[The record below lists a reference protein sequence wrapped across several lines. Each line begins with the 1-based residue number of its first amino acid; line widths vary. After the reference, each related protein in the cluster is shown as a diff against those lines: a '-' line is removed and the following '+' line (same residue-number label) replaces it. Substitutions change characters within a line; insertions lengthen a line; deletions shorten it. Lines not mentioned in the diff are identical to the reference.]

1 MLRAFRTFLASR
13 YAKPFFFVLIVPF
26 VLWGVADVVRNA
38 GADAGL
44 ATVGGRTIQPPEFQE
59 AYRRAM
65 QEVSRMMGGKTEPTL
80 PMRRGIAG
88 QTMERLVIQ
97 AAITSEVQRLG
108 IVVPDE
114 AVRQAVFDIPAFR
127 GRSGAFDKETF
138 EQVLRQNG
146 LTEPRFIELMR
157 GDIAQRQLMEAV
169 QVGGTAPGVLLE
181 QVFAFQR
188 EQRVAELVELPFSA
202 APAPAMPSDDEVKRA
217 YADDPQRYSAPAL
230 RRIKAVI
237 LSPDTVARGIDVAEA
252 DLQAFYDGHRADFGG
267 PEKRTVQ
274 VVVAQDE
281 AAAKRLADAWIA
293 GADWAAVQAQ
303 AGAAGASAAQI
314 DDARRED
321 IPGDELAAAAFAAPG
336 ESVGGPVKSAF
347 GWQVFRVAKI
357 VPGTEQAFAAVR
369 DEVQARVARERAVDE
384 VYGRA
389 NKLEDA
395 LSAGTALDDL
405 PGDLGVAGIAGTMDE
420 KGMTPDGE
428 PAPIPGSAALRQS
441 VITTAFAIGKG
452 EPAKMI
458 EGPDQSYYA
467 VVVEETTAPQVKP
480 YEAVAAQVRDNWEHD
495 ARRRSQEAV
504 AAKLLAAVKAG
515 GSLDDAA
522 VVAGVRAERSAS
534 IVRGQPT
541 PGVPETLIQPLFG
554 MKLNEGTMLE
564 QADGFLVVKLVGVM
578 SPDPLTDP
586 VGTAQMRTAL
596 TRSLN
601 QDLEMV
607 YAAALRDR
615 AKPRVNQA
623 LLESLIQ

>member
-1 MLRAFRTFLASR
+1 MLKAFRTFLDTR
-13 YAKPFFFVLIVPF
+13 YAKIFFVVLIIPF
-26 VLWGVADVVRNA
+26 LMWGVADVARNI
-38 GADAGL
+38 GVEQGL
-44 ATVGGRTIQPPEFQE
+44 ATVGKQTIQPPEFQE

-65 QEVSRMMGGKTEPTL
+65 QEVSRMMGGKSEPTL

-97 AAITSEVQRLG
+97 AAITGEVQRLG

-114 AVRQAVFDIPAFR
+114 AVRQAVFEVPAFR
-127 GRSGAFDKETF
+127 GRAGTFDRTTF
-138 EQVLRQNG
+138 ETVLRQNN
-146 LTEPRFIELMR
+146 LNEARFIELMR
-157 GDIAQRQLMEAV
+157 GDLAQRQLMESV
-169 QVGGTAPGVLLE
+169 QVGGTTPEVLLS

-188 EQRVAELVELPFSA
+188 EQRVAEMVELPFSA
-202 APAPAMPSDDEVKRA
+202 APEPAAPTADDLKRA
-217 YADDPQRYSAPAL
+217 YADDPLRYSAPAF

-237 LSPDTVARGIDVAEA
+237 LSPDTVARGIDVPDA
-252 DLQAFYDGHRADFGG
+252 DLQAYYDSHKADFGS

-274 VVVAQDE
+274 VLVAQDE
-281 AAAKRLADAWIA
+281 AAAKKIADAWIA
-293 GADWAAVQAQ
+293 GADWATVQKD
-303 AGAAGASAAQI
+303 AGTAGASAAQI
-314 DDARRED
+314 DEARRED
-321 IPGDELAAAAFAAPG
+321 IPGDELAEAAFKAPADTV
-336 ESVGGPVKSAF
+336 SGPVKSAF
-347 GWQVFRVAKI
+347 GWQVFKVTKL
-357 VPGTEQAFAAVR
+357 VPGNEQPLAAVH
-369 DEVQARVARERAVDE
+369 DEVKSRIARERAVDE

-405 PGDLGVAGIAGTMDE
+405 PGDLGVAGIAGTLDA
-420 KGMTPDGE
+420 KGNTPDGE
-428 PAPIPGSAALRQS
+428 PAPIPGSAALRS
-441 VITTAFAIGKG
+441 AVITTAFAIGKG

-467 VVVEETTAPQVKP
+467 VVVEDTTEPQVKP
-480 YEAVAAQVRDNWEHD
+480 FEAVEAQVRDNYEHD
-495 ARRRSQEAV
+495 ARRHAQELV

-522 VVAGVRAERSAS
+522 VVAGVRSEKTAP

-541 PGVPETLIQPLFG
+541 PGVPTELVQPLFG

-564 QADGFLVVKLVGVM
+564 QPDGFLVVKLVGIS
-578 SPDPLTDP
+578 SPDPMTDP
-586 VGTAQMRTAL
+586 LGAAQMRMAL
-596 TRSLN
+596 ARSLD
-601 QDLEMV
+601 QDMEIT

>member
-1 MLRAFRTFLASR
+1 MLKAFRTFLESR
-13 YAKPFFFVLIVPF
+13 YSKPFFFVLIVPF
-26 VLWGVADVVRNA
+26 VLWGVADVVRNV
-38 GADAGL
+38 GGDAGL

-97 AAITSEVQRLG
+97 AAITGEVQRLG

-114 AVRQAVFDIPAFR
+114 TVRQAVFDIPAFR
-127 GRSGAFDKETF
+127 GRAGTFDKATF
-138 EQVLRQNG
+138 EQVLRQNN

-169 QVGGTAPGVLLE
+169 QVGGKSPEVLLG

-202 APAPAMPSDDEVKRA
+202 VPEPAMPSDDDLKRA
-217 YADDPQRYSAPAL
+217 YSDDPARYSAPAL

-237 LSPDTVARGIDVAEA
+237 LSPDTVARGIDMPDA
-252 DLQAFYDGHRADFGG
+252 DLQSYYDSHRADFGG

-281 AAAKRLADAWIA
+281 ATAKRLADGWIA
-293 GADWAAVQAQ
+293 GADWTAMQAQ
-303 AGAAGASAAQI
+303 ASTSGASAAQI

-336 ESVGGPVKSAF
+336 ETVSGPVKSAF
-347 GWQVFRVAKI
+347 GWQVFRVTKI
-357 VPGTEQAFAAVR
+357 VPGTEQPFAAVK
-369 DEVQARVARERAVDE
+369 DEVKTRVARERAVDE

-405 PGDLGVAGIAGTMDE
+405 PGDLGVAGIAGTLDD

-428 PAPIPGSAALRQS
+428 PAPIPGSPALRQS

-495 ARRRSQEAV
+495 ARRRAQEVV

-522 VVAGVRAERSAS
+522 VVAGVRAETSPP
-534 IVRGQPT
+534 IMRGQPT
-541 PGVPETLIQPLFG
+541 PGVPESLIQPLFG
-554 MKLNEGTMLE
+554 MKLNESTMLE
-564 QADGFLVVKLVGVM
+564 QPDGFLVVKLVGVS

-601 QDLEMV
+601 QDLEIT

-615 AKPRVNQA
+615 AKPRVNQS